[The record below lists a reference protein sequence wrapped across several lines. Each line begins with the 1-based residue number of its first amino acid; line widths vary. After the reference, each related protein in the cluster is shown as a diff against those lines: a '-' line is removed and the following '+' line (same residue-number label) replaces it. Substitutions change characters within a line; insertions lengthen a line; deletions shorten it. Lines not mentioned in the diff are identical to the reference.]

1 MLRKLLYVSRYL
13 MVLPVIG
20 SLFLTLSVVV
30 SGLGLVLV
38 QEWELLQKGE
48 YSARTAKQLT
58 LTVIEAI
65 DMFLVGAISYIIAV
79 GVYILFIGQ
88 KDDQSFKRF
97 KIESLADLEN
107 KVIGVVV
114 VAMAVGFVG
123 KAAESARPAGGASK
137 WSRRCRGDRRP
148 VSVSQVFRTAGE
160 IMTLTDEVILT

>member
-1 MLRKLLYVSRYL
+1 

-30 SGLGLVLV
+30 SGLGLVVV
-38 QEWELLQKGE
+38 QEWELLQQGE

-88 KDDQSFKRF
+88 KDDQTFKRF

-123 KAAESARPAGGASK
+123 KAAEAPGPLAVLQSGAGVAVVIAALCLFLRFSAPPEKS
-137 WSRRCRGDRRP
+137 
-148 VSVSQVFRTAGE
+148 
-160 IMTLTDEVILT
+160 

>member
-1 MLRKLLYVSRYL
+1 
-13 MVLPVIG
+13 MVLPIIG

-123 KAAESARPAGGASK
+123 KAAEAPGPLAVLQSGAGVAVVIAALCLFLRFSGPAEK
-137 WSRRCRGDRRP
+137 
-148 VSVSQVFRTAGE
+148 
-160 IMTLTDEVILT
+160 